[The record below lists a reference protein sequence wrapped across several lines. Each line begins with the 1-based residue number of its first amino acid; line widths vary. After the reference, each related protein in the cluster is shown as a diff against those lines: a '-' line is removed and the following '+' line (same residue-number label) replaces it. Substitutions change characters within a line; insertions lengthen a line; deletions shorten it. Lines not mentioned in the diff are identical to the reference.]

1 LDHTQWEDT
10 LDNFTN
16 VNNNMNNI
24 VINLGQT
31 PGVAQRAF
39 VIRALY
45 YLLIGWWFTAIWV
58 VVAYIFA
65 LLVITIPLASK
76 MFNNTNKVLT
86 LAR

>member
-1 LDHTQWEDT
+1 VSANP
-10 LDNFTN
+10 NFN
-16 VNNNMNNI
+16 NINNNMNNI

-31 PGVAQRAF
+31 PGVTQRAWI
-39 VIRALY
+39 VRALY

-58 VVAYIFA
+58 VVAYILA
-65 LLVITIPLASK
+65 LLIITIPLASK